1 MSKNVQYKIQMSQE
15 CLTRLNR
22 LAARFGYPSSN
33 KVAAQILQD
42 YADLWERIE
51 IAKSEAIAKEMQAF
65 EEEINRKIKLAAR
78 VTSADAPTVLSS
90 SADESANAPI

>member
-15 CLTRLNR
+15 CLTRLNQ

-33 KVAAQILQD
+33 KVAARILQD

-78 VTSADAPTVLSS
+78 HVGGRADSIIIISGRVC
-90 SADESANAPI
+90 